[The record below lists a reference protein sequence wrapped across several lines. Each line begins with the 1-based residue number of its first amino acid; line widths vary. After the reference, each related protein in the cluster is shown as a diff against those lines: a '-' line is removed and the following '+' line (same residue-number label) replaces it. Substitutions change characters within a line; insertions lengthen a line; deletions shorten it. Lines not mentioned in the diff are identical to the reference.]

1 MEKVLPINK
10 VLLAMNFNP
19 YNKGLSFMPT
29 DEGDL
34 SITFK
39 KGQIRTYHN
48 VTKEIAYKLYYKQTA
63 SEVLSFYSTEIKN
76 KFKVT
81 VR

>member
-1 MEKVLPINK
+1 MEKVFTKNQ
-10 VLLAMNFNP
+10 VLLAMNFKP
-19 YNKGLSFMPT
+19 YSLGFLST
-29 DEGDL
+29 KDEGDL

-48 VTKEIAYKLYYKQTA
+48 VSKEIAYKLYYKQTA
-63 SEVLSFYSTEIKN
+63 GEVLSFYSSNIKK
-76 KFKVT
+76 KFKVS

>member
-1 MEKVLPINK
+1 MEKVFTKNQ
-10 VLLAMNFNP
+10 VLLAMRFKA
-19 YNKGLSFMPT
+19 YSLGFLST
-29 DEGDL
+29 ADEGDL

-48 VTKEIAYKLYYKQTA
+48 VSKEIAYKLYYKQTA
-63 SEVLSFYSTEIKN
+63 SEVLSFYSNEIKK